1 MIIYGNNLHEKLQG
15 VAISRDYLK
24 YNTPFCDLVDS
35 PEWQVDIDLALNYH
49 KASYGNLDAANKF
62 VQDLTLNSNTLD
74 WSTIEYYTQK
84 IKYNPAFKSAIKEM
98 RTRWSTPDLFS
109 DDFQNIFNNAL
120 KDCLNSPCNLFTETS
135 DSIGRIAQSA
145 STKTTANTF
154 GVGELSAS
162 FVNMINGLD
171 ETVTNKLP
179 NIFKNAFTEVTAV
192 ASKAWEN
199 TQAVLAGKENLS
211 AFYDDINN
219 GKSLRDPA
227 KSFRYT
233 PDVQSYYDYS
243 AASSDVLAA
252 IKRELGGCF
261 NRFQYRLRY
270 NPYDAA
276 QNQKSPLGTKS
287 GNVNGIITDEN
298 SLGQTKSLKTNNIK
312 LKDQISVDGG
322 DGSDIDSTVQDLD
335 MSSTASLP
343 IILKSYGN
351 SKYSTFAAYIEK
363 RGQGGVMFTDP
374 YDATADDKKTRAG
387 VGSIGSNYLYAKS
400 IPKRTA
406 IGAQILNGV
415 IPENYSGEEMSV
427 ARDIADGWDHNL
439 TDEGMET
446 LYPTSA
452 LIYNDGVA
460 VSAGLLA
467 KVYNDKLPESSKARK
482 QYVISTG
489 IHRSQKDNQ
498 AFIAARVVGT
508 NDWKLYKIIDVN
520 SQQIVNVDFTVGAW
534 KHLLNTNG
542 KQLSDKEKEP
552 IAGTKWFEV
561 KKGSHADLGADLEV
575 KFCQG
580 DINDIKV
587 DLGGGPGLLPSIN
600 SPEETS
606 DEPNSPTPDELSGD
620 NIDVSDNLPVADV
633 RSLPLEVLDQRIKEL
648 EPKGEQLTAD
658 EQREL
663 WNLLGEL
670 YRRQGLLGNEVP
682 RT

>member
-84 IKYNPAFKSAIKEM
+84 IKYNPAFRSAIKEM

-171 ETVTNKLP
+171 ETITNKLP
-179 NIFKNAFTEVTAV
+179 DVFKNAFTEVTAV

-276 QNQKSPLGTKS
+276 QNRKSPLGTKS
-287 GNVNGIITDEN
+287 GNVNGVTTDEN
-298 SLGQTKSLKTNNIK
+298 ALGQTHKFPNNNKK
-312 LKDQISVDGG
+312 LSDQTKVGSSVDFYATPADLTSFG
-322 DGSDIDSTVQDLD
+322 DLD
-335 MSSTASLP
+335 VTYT
-343 IILKSYGN
+343 IELKSEGRE
-351 SKYSTFAAYIEK
+351 KYSVFAAYIDK
-363 RGQGGVMFTDP
+363 TSKNPIMFIDP
-374 YDATADDKKTRAG
+374 YKATPDDLKT
-387 VGSIGSNYLYAKS
+387 VGGIGNMGSNYLYAKS
-400 IPKRTA
+400 APIAKDALLRNR
-406 IGAQILNGV
+406 ILNGETV
-415 IPENYSGEEMSV
+415 DNAYSEVGKSIV
-427 ARDIADGWDHNL
+427 GDIHSGWDHKIS
-439 TDEGMET
+439 DEGMET
-446 LYPTSA
+446 LYPASE

-467 KVYNDKLPESSKARK
+467 KYLSDTIPQGSSNADIEARK
-482 QYVISTG
+482 TYIIDTG
-489 IHRSQKDNQ
+489 IHSFQLSNQ
-498 AFIAARVVGT
+498 AFIAARLIGT
-508 NDWKLYKIIDVN
+508 EKWYFYKIIDVN
-520 SQQIVNVDFTVGAW
+520 SQTIVNVDFTVGAW
-534 KHLLNTNG
+534 KHLLNAYNETLDTTGAKKISGTEWSVLTKNSHSDLG
-542 KQLSDKEKEP
+542 KRTLEIRLCRGDLEDIKAEFQR
-552 IAGTKWFEV
+552 I
-561 KKGSHADLGADLEV
+561 ADLDKLASDPRFFDNSGSSTGA
-575 KFCQG
+575 G
-580 DINDIKV
+580 YT
-587 DLGGGPGLLPSIN
+587 LLPPRVNISID
-600 SPEETS
+600 SVGVS
-606 DEPNSPTPDELSGD
+606 IDEPGVPAPDELPPG
-620 NIDVSDNLPVADV
+620 
-633 RSLPLEVLDQRIKEL
+633 
-648 EPKGEQLTAD
+648 
-658 EQREL
+658 
-663 WNLLGEL
+663 
-670 YRRQGLLGNEVP
+670 
-682 RT
+682 

>member
-171 ETVTNKLP
+171 ETITNKLP
-179 NIFKNAFTEVTAV
+179 DVFKNAFTEVTAV

-276 QNQKSPLGTKS
+276 QNRKSPLGTKS
-287 GNVNGIITDEN
+287 GNVNGVTTDEN
-298 SLGQTKSLKTNNIK
+298 ALGQTHKFPNNNKK
-312 LKDQISVDGG
+312 LSDQTKVGSSVDFYATPADLTSFG
-322 DGSDIDSTVQDLD
+322 DLD
-335 MSSTASLP
+335 VTYT
-343 IILKSYGN
+343 IELKSEGRE
-351 SKYSTFAAYIEK
+351 KYSVFAAYIDK
-363 RGQGGVMFTDP
+363 TSKNPIMFIDP
-374 YDATADDKKTRAG
+374 YKATPDDLKT
-387 VGSIGSNYLYAKS
+387 VGGIGNMGSNYLYAKS
-400 IPKRTA
+400 APIAKDALLRNR
-406 IGAQILNGV
+406 ILNGETV
-415 IPENYSGEEMSV
+415 DNAYSEVGKSIV
-427 ARDIADGWDHNL
+427 GDIHSGWDHKIS
-439 TDEGMET
+439 DEGMET
-446 LYPTSA
+446 LYPASE

-467 KVYNDKLPESSKARK
+467 KYLSDTIPQGSSNADIEARK
-482 QYVISTG
+482 TYIIDTG
-489 IHRSQKDNQ
+489 IHSFQLSNQ
-498 AFIAARVVGT
+498 AFIAARLIGT
-508 NDWKLYKIIDVN
+508 EKWYFYKIIDVN
-520 SQQIVNVDFTVGAW
+520 SQTIVNVDFTVGAW
-534 KHLLNTNG
+534 KHLLNAYNETLDTTGAKKISGTEWSVLTKNSHSDLG
-542 KQLSDKEKEP
+542 KRTLEIRLCRGDLEDIKAEFQR
-552 IAGTKWFEV
+552 I
-561 KKGSHADLGADLEV
+561 ADLDKLASDPRFFDNSGSSTGA
-575 KFCQG
+575 G
-580 DINDIKV
+580 YT
-587 DLGGGPGLLPSIN
+587 LLPPRVNISID
-600 SPEETS
+600 SVGVS
-606 DEPNSPTPDELSGD
+606 IDEPGVPAPNELPPG
-620 NIDVSDNLPVADV
+620 
-633 RSLPLEVLDQRIKEL
+633 
-648 EPKGEQLTAD
+648 
-658 EQREL
+658 
-663 WNLLGEL
+663 
-670 YRRQGLLGNEVP
+670 
-682 RT
+682 

>member
-49 KASYGNLDAANKF
+49 KASNGNLDAANKF

-74 WSTIEYYTQK
+74 WSTIEYYTHK
-84 IKYNPAFKSAIKEM
+84 IKYNPAFRSAIKEM

-135 DSIGRIAQSA
+135 DSIGRMAQSA

-171 ETVTNKLP
+171 ETITNKLP
-179 NIFKNAFTEVTAV
+179 DVFKNAFTEVTAV

-276 QNQKSPLGTKS
+276 QNRKSPLGTKS
-287 GNVNGIITDEN
+287 GNVNGITTDEN
-298 SLGQTKSLKTNNIK
+298 ALGQTHRFQNNNKK
-312 LKDQISVDGG
+312 LSDQTKVDSSVAFHATPADLTGFG
-322 DGSDIDSTVQDLD
+322 DLD
-335 MSSTASLP
+335 VTYT
-343 IILKSYGN
+343 IELKSEGKE
-351 SKYSTFAAYIEK
+351 KYSVFAAYIDKTSEK
-363 RGQGGVMFTDP
+363 PIMFIDP
-374 YDATADDKKTRAG
+374 YKATPDDLRT
-387 VGSIGSNYLYAKS
+387 VGGIGNIGSNYLFAKS
-400 IPKRTA
+400 APIAKDASLRNS
-406 IGAQILNGV
+406 ILNGETV
-415 IPENYSGEEMSV
+415 NNAYSEVGKSIV
-427 ARDIADGWDHNL
+427 GDIHSGWDHKIS
-439 TDEGMET
+439 DEGMET
-446 LYPTSA
+446 LYPASD

-467 KVYNDKLPESSKARK
+467 RYLRDTIPQGSSNADIEARK
-482 QYVISTG
+482 RYIIDTG
-489 IHRSQKDNQ
+489 IHSFQLSNQ
-498 AFIAARVVGT
+498 AFIAARLIGT
-508 NDWKLYKIIDVN
+508 EKWYFYKIIDVN
-520 SQQIVNVDFTVGAW
+520 SQTIVNVDFTVGAW
-534 KHLLNTNG
+534 KHLLNAYNKTLDTTG
-542 KQLSDKEKEP
+542 AKKIS
-552 IAGTKWFEV
+552 GTKWSELR
-561 KKGSHADLGADLEV
+561 KNSHSDLGKNTLEIRLCRGDLE
-575 KFCQG
+575 
-580 DINDIKV
+580 DIKAEFQRISK
-587 DLGGGPGLLPSIN
+587 L
-600 SPEETS
+600 
-606 DEPNSPTPDELSGD
+606 DELALGIPKQDELALRFPKLDELAPGPSGRT
-620 NIDVSDNLPVADV
+620 VLPINMD
-633 RSLPLEVLDQRIKEL
+633 K
-648 EPKGEQLTAD
+648 
-658 EQREL
+658 
-663 WNLLGEL
+663 
-670 YRRQGLLGNEVP
+670 
-682 RT
+682 